1 MLKVTLSGAAR
12 ANRNLGQ
19 RGQDLVH
26 EPHQKSRNRSQM
38 HCDAVRQWKFE
49 PFLLN
54 SELIEVKTTIN
65 ITYSLKK

>member
-1 MLKVTLSGAAR
+1 
-12 ANRNLGQ
+12 
-19 RGQDLVH
+19 
-26 EPHQKSRNRSQM
+26 M